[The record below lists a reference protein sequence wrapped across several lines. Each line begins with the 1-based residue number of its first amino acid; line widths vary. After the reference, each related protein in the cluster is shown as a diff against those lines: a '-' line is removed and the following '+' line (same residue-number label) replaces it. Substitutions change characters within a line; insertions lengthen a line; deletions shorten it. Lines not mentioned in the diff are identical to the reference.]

1 MHTIGG
7 GLTAL
12 CVYVCRCKY
21 VLFNSKNCTV
31 KDKKFTRKMRK
42 RYEETNPPTGCKNSS
57 QPHKN
62 ISKFSRSRDMHIITT
77 QIPFFTEQVT
87 GTEEYS
93 NTYW

>member
-1 MHTIGG
+1 MHGKSITKSRPQANGKKILAMHTIGG
-7 GLTAL
+7 GITAL

-57 QPHKN
+57 QLH
-62 ISKFSRSRDMHIITT
+62 
-77 QIPFFTEQVT
+77 
-87 GTEEYS
+87 
-93 NTYW
+93 